1 MKDGTQ
7 NVAAARPLRH
17 GVSALGRGRM
27 HYAAMGSGPPVVVL
41 HGWPGYWLDYRDVL
55 PRLAPFARAIA
66 PDFFGFG
73 ESRRAPAGAAAVDVV
88 AAAGEEAFA
97 RDVIELL
104 NALSLDRVV
113 LVGQDI
119 GSAVAPA
126 VARLLPERVRGLVL
140 LNPTHP
146 HIGDKRERGDSA
158 REAWYQHFHLLP
170 LAEAVI
176 DGDRRRV
183 QLYLSHFYTHWAG
196 EKRTEDVDLARI
208 VDVYSRPGAFA
219 STLLWHRALAVDRSR
234 NERGTPVHT
243 PTIALWGDRDP
254 MRPLDQREGFE
265 RTFPDS
271 TVRVLHGV
279 GHFVAAEAPEAVA
292 NAIADIVVRE

>member
-1 MKDGTQ
+1 
-7 NVAAARPLRH
+7 
-17 GVSALGRGRM
+17 M
-27 HYAAMGSGPPVVVL
+27 HYAAMGSGPPVVLL

-55 PRLAPFARAIA
+55 PRVATFAHAIA

-73 ESRRAPAGAAAVDVV
+73 ESGRAPAGAGAVDVV

-97 RDVIELL
+97 GDVIELL

-146 HIGDKRERGDSA
+146 HIGDKRERADSA

-170 LAEAVI
+170 LAEALI

-183 QLYLSHFYTHWAG
+183 ATRRRCTISARATGAG
-196 EKRTEDVDLARI
+196 R
-208 VDVYSRPGAFA
+208 RP
-219 STLLWHRALAVDRSR
+219 
-234 NERGTPVHT
+234 
-243 PTIALWGDRDP
+243 
-254 MRPLDQREGFE
+254 RPLCPDLLGARELLDCPRAVSLEPPRELRG
-265 RTFPDS
+265 
-271 TVRVLHGV
+271 
-279 GHFVAAEAPEAVA
+279 VAATQL
-292 NAIADIVVRE
+292 